1 MSVVPKQPS
10 PAREAATRHAHGII
24 AQLAAEYARQKKA
37 DGLSLYAVAKLAGC
51 DQIGTTRVLK
61 GEEMPNLAR
70 ACGIAAALGFTLTLA
85 PAPAMATRAKKA
97 RPG

>member
-10 PAREAATRHAHGII
+10 PAREAATKHADGII
-24 AQLAAEYARQKKA
+24 AQLAAEYARLKKT

-61 GEEMPNLAR
+61 GEETPNLAR
-70 ACGIAAALGFTLTLA
+70 AAGIAAALGFTLTLA
-85 PAPAMATRAKKA
+85 PAKATPSKKP
-97 RPG
+97 R